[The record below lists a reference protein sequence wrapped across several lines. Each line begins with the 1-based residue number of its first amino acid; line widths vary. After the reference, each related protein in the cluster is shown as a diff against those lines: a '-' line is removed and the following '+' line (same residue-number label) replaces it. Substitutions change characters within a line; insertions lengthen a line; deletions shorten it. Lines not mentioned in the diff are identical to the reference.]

1 MSRAKQASKRKHRA
15 CAVPLLGAA
24 GLSLSLASG
33 ASAATDVPAA
43 NMPTLN
49 TTANEI
55 TLAEEEIADVSL
67 ATFYVFDK
75 ENVGTSEPGVQLA
88 GHGDTGGA
96 AKENAEAAE
105 AAEAVIEAA
114 AAAVGGEVAVAAA
127 AAVEAALG
135 SGSDG
140 AIE

>member
-1 MSRAKQASKRKHRA
+1 MSVWRRSMSSTRRMSEH
-15 CAVPLLGAA
+15 PN
-24 GLSLSLASG
+24 
-33 ASAATDVPAA
+33 PAY
-43 NMPTLN
+43 NLPDT
-49 TTANEI
+49 
-55 TLAEEEIADVSL
+55 
-67 ATFYVFDK
+67 
-75 ENVGTSEPGVQLA
+75 
-88 GHGDTGGA
+88 DTGGA
-96 AKENAEAAE
+96 ATEAAEAAE